1 MECAMKKICL
11 VLAAVILAGCQSPQT
26 VAPLPPAPPPVP
38 QPPVVQG
45 PPIESAG
52 PLAKVAVGTYMDAQE
67 ADLRDYMRGQGVM
80 VARRGDGLTLSVASD
95 RVFEGAG
102 TGAWG
107 NAFLI
112 SLYQVLAHYDHTA
125 VEVNAYTDASG
136 SAEQNLAL
144 SQTRARTIADAL
156 HRLGIAASRLTAN
169 GFCAA
174 NPKVTDAY
182 DTRNRRIEIKIIPT
196 PQG

>member
-1 MECAMKKICL
+1 MECVMKKICL
-11 VLAAVILAGCQSPQT
+11 VLAAVILAGCQSQQT
-26 VAPLPPAPPPVP
+26 AVPPPAPPPVP
-38 QPPVVQG
+38 QQPVVQG
-45 PPIESAG
+45 PPVESAG
-52 PLAKVAVGTYMDAQE
+52 PLAKAAVGTYMDAQE
-67 ADLRDYMRGQGVM
+67 ADLRDYLRGQNVI

-102 TGAWG
+102 TSAWG
-107 NAFLI
+107 NAYLT

-144 SQTRARTIADAL
+144 SQTRAKTIADAL

-169 GFCAA
+169 GFGATT
-174 NPKVTDAY
+174 PKVSDAY

-196 PQG
+196 PLG